1 MAVDMFIQIEGI
13 KGDST
18 DSKHKEWI
26 EVLSF
31 EHSIAQATGGAH
43 SAQGTHAGGRADFS
57 DFSITKRLDSASP
70 VLAKYCSDG
79 KPIPKITFELCRA
92 MGDKTCFMR
101 YTLEET
107 IVSSYRP
114 AGHSQGDDAVPLES
128 IGLHFGVIKYE
139 YTPTDAKGG
148 GKSGAAI
155 KSGWSTFENKPVS

>member
-18 DSKHKEWI
+18 DSAHKEWI
-26 EVLSF
+26 EVLAY

-57 DFSITKRLDSASP
+57 DFSFTKKLDSASP
-70 VLAKYCSDG
+70 LLALFCASG
-79 KPIPKITFELCRA
+79 KPIPKITVELCRA
-92 MGDKTCFMR
+92 MGDKTCFMK

-114 AGHSQGDDAVPLES
+114 AGHAQGDDALPLES
-128 IGLHFGVIKYE
+128 IGLRFGGIKYE

-148 GKSGAAI
+148 GKKGAAV
-155 KSGWSTFENKPVS
+155 KSGWSLFENKAAS